1 MLLALLSLTAIP
13 GAGSVVVQPGV
24 PQEGAL
30 NMNTIPDG
38 AAGLTLALT
47 RRALAVRFDDLPDDI
62 RVIARQCVLDT
73 LAVAIAGA
81 GEPLVRMLEAELV
94 DQGGAGTA
102 GVIGRD
108 LTLPALSAALLNG
121 TASHALD
128 LDDVAMAMP
137 GHPSATVLPA
147 VLALAEERGASGAE
161 LIAAFVAGTETACRI
176 GRLVAPGHYD
186 GLGFHAT
193 GTIGTFGAA
202 MGCAHLL
209 GLDVERTAHALGIAA
224 SQAAGLKAM
233 FGTMCKPLHAGRA
246 AYNGLLAA
254 RLAARGFTSRPDALE
269 CPQGFARTHSP
280 DFDPAAAL
288 AEPAGGWHLRNNL
301 FKYHAACYFTHA
313 PIEAAR
319 KLRLEH
325 ALTADRIDAI
335 TVRVAESC
343 DRVCNIAA
351 PRTALEAKFSLRL
364 TVAMAIAGLDT
375 GRLDTFSDAA
385 CDNPILV
392 RLRDRIGI
400 EFQRD
405 WPPTRAEVVLHLPDG
420 TRHAA
425 EHDSG
430 VPAADVAEQGRRLEL
445 KFAGLVK
452 PVLGR
457 RKATALAQAVA
468 ELDTLL
474 SLAPIA
480 EAWA

>member
-1 MLLALLSLTAIP
+1 
-13 GAGSVVVQPGV
+13 
-24 PQEGAL
+24 
-30 NMNTIPDG
+30 MNVLPDG

-47 RRALAVRFDDLPDDI
+47 RRALAMRFADLPDEI
-62 RVIARQCVLDT
+62 RAIARQCVLDT

-81 GEPLVRMLEAELV
+81 GDPLVRMLEAELV

-128 LDDVAMAMP
+128 FDDVAMAMP
-137 GHPSATVLPA
+137 GHPSVAVLPA

-161 LIAAFVAGTETACRI
+161 LIAAFVAGYETACRI
-176 GRLVAPGHYD
+176 GALVAPGHYD

-193 GTIGTFGAA
+193 GTVGTFGAA
-202 MGCAHLL
+202 IGCAHLL
-209 GLDVERTAHALGIAA
+209 GLDEQRTAHALGIAA
-224 SQAAGLKAM
+224 TQAAGLKAM

-269 CPQGFARTHSP
+269 CAQGFAATHSP

-288 AEPAGGWHLRNNL
+288 AEPAGGWHLRGNL

-319 KLRLEH
+319 RLRLEH
-325 ALTADRIDAI
+325 ALTAERIAAV
-335 TVRVAESC
+335 TVRVAEGC
-343 DRVCNIAA
+343 DRVCNIAN
-351 PRTALEAKFSLRL
+351 PGTALEAKFSLRL
-364 TVAMAIAGLDT
+364 TVAMALAGLDT

-385 CDNPILV
+385 CDDPILV
-392 RLRDRIGI
+392 RLRDRVGI
-400 EFQRD
+400 EFQPD
-405 WPPTRAEVVLHLPDG
+405 WPASRAEVALHLSDG
-420 TRHAA
+420 TEFFAA
-425 EHDSG
+425 HDSG

-457 RKATALAQAVA
+457 RKTTALAQAVA
-468 ELDTLL
+468 ELDTLR

>member
-1 MLLALLSLTAIP
+1 VLLALLSLTAIP

-313 PIEAAR
+313 HRGGAQVASRARADRRPDRRHHRAGGGKLRPGLQYCRPPDGARGEIQPPPDRRHGHRRPRYRAAR
-319 KLRLEH
+319 HLFRCGLRQPH
-325 ALTADRIDAI
+325 PGAPARPHRHRIPTGLAANPGGS
-335 TVRVAESC
+335 R
-343 DRVCNIAA
+343 AA
-351 PRTALEAKFSLRL
+351 PAR
-364 TVAMAIAGLDT
+364 
-375 GRLDTFSDAA
+375 
-385 CDNPILV
+385 
-392 RLRDRIGI
+392 RD
-400 EFQRD
+400 
-405 WPPTRAEVVLHLPDG
+405 PPCRRA
-420 TRHAA
+420 
-425 EHDSG
+425 
-430 VPAADVAEQGRRLEL
+430 
-445 KFAGLVK
+445 
-452 PVLGR
+452 
-457 RKATALAQAVA
+457 
-468 ELDTLL
+468 
-474 SLAPIA
+474 
-480 EAWA
+480 

>member
-1 MLLALLSLTAIP
+1 MDIL
-13 GAGSVVVQPGV
+13 
-24 PQEGAL
+24 
-30 NMNTIPDG
+30 PDG
-38 AAGLTLALT
+38 AAGLTMALT
-47 RRALAVRFDDLPDDI
+47 RRALAVRFDDLPDEI
-62 RVIARQCVLDT
+62 RAIARHCVLDT

-128 LDDVAMAMP
+128 FDDVNMAIP
-137 GHPSATVLPA
+137 GHPSAAVLPA
-147 VLALAEERGASGAE
+147 VLALAEEGGASGAE

-176 GRLVAPGHYD
+176 GRLVAPGHD

-209 GLDVERTAHALGIAA
+209 GLDEERTAHALGIAA
-224 SQAAGLKAM
+224 TEAAGLKAM
-233 FGTMCKPLHAGRA
+233 FGTMGKPLHAGRA

-269 CPQGFARTHSP
+269 CAQGFARTHSP
-280 DFDPAAAL
+280 DFHPEAAL

-301 FKYHAACYFTHA
+301 FKYHAACYDTHA

-319 KLRLEH
+319 RLRLDH
-325 ALTADRIDAI
+325 ALTADRIETI

-343 DRVCNIAA
+343 GRACNIAT

-364 TVAMAIAGLDT
+364 TAAMALAGLDT
-375 GRLDTFSDAA
+375 GRLDTFSEAA
-385 CDNPILV
+385 CDDPILV
-392 RLRDRIGI
+392 RLRERISI
-400 EFQRD
+400 EFQPD
-405 WPPTRAEVVLHLPDG
+405 WPATRAEVVLHLPDG
-420 TRHAA
+420 TIYAA
-425 EHDSG
+425 THDSG
-430 VPAADVAEQGRRLEL
+430 IPAADIAEQGRRLEL

-457 RKATALAQAVA
+457 RKTTALGQAVA
-468 ELDTLL
+468 ELDTLR